1 MKLFFAIFALFV
13 LAGLIKSLFNL
24 DKYIKNK

>member
-1 MKLFFAIFALFV
+1 MKLFFAFFALIV
-13 LAGLIKSLFNL
+13 LAGLIASLVNL